1 MTALL
6 FATAMLGLAVVG
18 AVWSR
23 LGSLLL
29 VAASAAW
36 VVGDVRPEGPVLWSI
51 TDTHGVVLADL
62 WGVLGLLVG
71 GALLVRGPVR
81 SQRGR

>member
-6 FATAMLGLAVVG
+6 FATAMVALAVVG

-29 VAASAAW
+29 VVASAGWIVA
-36 VVGDVRPEGPVLWSI
+36 DVRPEGPVLWSI
-51 TDTHGVVLADL
+51 TDSHGVVLADL
-62 WGVLGLLVG
+62 WGVLCLLVG
-71 GALLVRGPVR
+71 GALLVRGPGR
-81 SQRGR
+81 SRRGR